1 MTEHEMQTVAV
12 DFTGFDMKSVKEF
25 ETFIKS
31 DSAVLT
37 TSRHLSFQ
45 DGISTRDLAQTA
57 QQVKVIIEFA
67 LGTALGKAVG
77 STILELAK
85 DRVKEWLK
93 KRGEESAE
101 TTLLYGPDGQP
112 LVQVKKRDLRQK
124 S

>member
-1 MTEHEMQTVAV
+1 MADHEMQTVEV
-12 DFTGFDMKSVKEF
+12 HLTGFDMQSVKEF

-57 QQVKVIIEFA
+57 QQIKVIIEFA
-67 LGTALGKAVG
+67 LGTAVVKAVG
-77 STILELAK
+77 STALDLAK
-85 DRVKEWLK
+85 DRIKEWLK

-112 LVQVKKRDLRQK
+112 LVKVKKKDLR
-124 S
+124 

>member
-1 MTEHEMQTVAV
+1 MADDEMRTVAV
-12 DFTGFDMKSVKEF
+12 EFIGFDMQSIKEF
-25 ETFIKS
+25 ETFVKS
-31 DSAVLT
+31 DGAVLT
-37 TSRHLSFQ
+37 TSRHLSFK
-45 DGISTRDLAQTA
+45 DGISTRDLTQTA

-67 LGTALGKAVG
+67 LGTAAAKTVG

-112 LVQVKKRDLRQK
+112 LVKVKKKDSR
-124 S
+124 